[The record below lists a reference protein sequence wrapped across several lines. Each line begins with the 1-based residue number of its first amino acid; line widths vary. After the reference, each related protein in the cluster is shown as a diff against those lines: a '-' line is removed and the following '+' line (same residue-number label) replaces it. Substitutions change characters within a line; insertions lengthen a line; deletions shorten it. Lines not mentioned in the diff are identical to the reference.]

1 MLLRFRQRR
10 FALAALAIA
19 VAWLGA
25 NVRAEDKPAPGADE
39 ATLRQLIGD
48 LADDRYAVRESA
60 EQQLESA
67 GLPAVP
73 LLVEGAQSGDLE
85 VVVRCSRVLA
95 SWAVGSDE
103 KLADAARQELGR
115 LAAQPVT
122 VAGRRA
128 AEVLASVA
136 AKDEERALAEV
147 LRLGA
152 GYGTGFNTNIG
163 DPRSDH
169 LVISRAW
176 RGGTEGLK
184 HLRLIAS
191 VDYISIRANAFGDDA
206 LAHLQA
212 LKHLRKLELYGT
224 AISEEGLKRLRDA
237 LPSTDIDIR
246 RGGLLG
252 VSGNFQDV
260 PARISNVRDG
270 SGAARAGLMPNDI
283 VLRADGKECPDYKTL
298 MGIIATKAPKDVME
312 LEVDRDGQHLTIKAT
327 LDEWE

>member
-1 MLLRFRQRR
+1 MIPRARQRR
-10 FALAALAIA
+10 FTLAALAI
-19 VAWLGA
+19 VAAALVA
-25 NVRAEDKPAPGADE
+25 DVRAEDKLRQGADE
-39 ATLRQLIGD
+39 ATLRQLMHD

-60 EQQLESA
+60 EKQLESA
-67 GLPAVP
+67 GLPAAP
-73 LLVEGAQSGDLE
+73 FLIEGARSGDLE

-103 KLADAARQELGR
+103 KLADAARQELAR

-128 AEVLASVA
+128 AEVLASLA

-152 GYGTGFNTNIG
+152 SYGTGLNTNVG
-163 DPRSDH
+163 NPRSDH

-184 HLRLIAS
+184 HLRLISS
-191 VDYISIRANAFGDDA
+191 VNYVGIRANAFDDDA
-206 LAHLQA
+206 LPHLDG

-237 LPSTDIDIR
+237 LPSTDIDVR

-252 VSGNFQDV
+252 ISGSIQDAT
-260 PARISNVRDG
+260 ARIGTVREG
-270 SGAARAGLMPNDI
+270 SGAARAGLMAGDV
-283 VLRADGKECPDYKTL
+283 VLRADGKECPDYKSL
-298 MGIIATKAPKDVME
+298 MEIIATKAPR
-312 LEVDRDGQHLTIKAT
+312 EVLKLQIDRAGQHLTIEAT